1 MNLSPMRFKNYIWPH
16 NPRVYEIGFYRNM
29 AVHHVPFGRD
39 VLDSLGM
46 QRRVLRGEGE
56 FAGPG
61 AYREFQKL
69 ATVFYEETPGILVH
83 PVWQTANAWFVE
95 LSVKQE
101 PREDYVAYRFE
112 FWECYDG
119 YRLELTAPET
129 AGGIAQSQQEPPAAQ
144 TQQAAAYYTVTAGDT
159 LYAIARKCGI
169 SLGELTALNPQIR
182 NINLIYPGDRIR
194 VQ

>member
-1 MNLSPMRFKNYIWPH
+1 MNLSPMRFKNYVWPH
-16 NPRVYEIGFYRNM
+16 NPRVYEIAFHRNV
-29 AVHHVPFGRD
+29 AVHQVPFGRS
-39 VLDSLGM
+39 VLEGM
-46 QRRVLRGEGE
+46 GMDYRILRGEGE
-56 FAGPG
+56 FVGPG

-101 PREDYVAYRFE
+101 PLEDYVAYAFE
-112 FWECYDG
+112 FWECYDH
-119 YRLELTAPET
+119 YQRTLTTVSAPSSGNTEAAAT
-129 AGGIAQSQQEPPAAQ
+129 AGSAGQ
-144 TQQAAAYYTVTAGDT
+144 AYYTVVSGDT
-159 LYAIARKCGI
+159 LYAIARKYAL
-169 SLGELTALNPQIR
+169 SLTELVALNPQIR